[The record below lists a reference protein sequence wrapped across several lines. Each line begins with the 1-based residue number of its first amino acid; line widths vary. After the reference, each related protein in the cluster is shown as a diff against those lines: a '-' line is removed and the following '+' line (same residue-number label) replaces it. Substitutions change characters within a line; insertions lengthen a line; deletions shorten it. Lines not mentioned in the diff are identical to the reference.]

1 MVHKTAKEYRELL
14 ERMLM
19 AAGADEANARCVAA
33 HLVAS
38 ELAGVETH
46 GVRPMEHYIQ
56 SIESGE
62 LKPAA
67 RPEILQETDNS
78 ALISGNWGW
87 GHVAAEFG
95 VNVAIA
101 KAQATRIAIVSL
113 CSYTTSGA

>member
-67 RPEILQETDNS
+67 RPPISLLLRLHTVTFHKLQRKS
-78 ALISGNWGW
+78 AEKVEAGGEL
-87 GHVAAEFG
+87 
-95 VNVAIA
+95 
-101 KAQATRIAIVSL
+101 TPVSPA
-113 CSYTTSGA
+113 GA